1 MKHLKQLNHLKR
13 ITIMSTVTQIAFT
26 VGELAERFNVPKHRI
41 LFAVLSRGIKP
52 TSRAS
57 GTWRLFDEQ
66 AAAEIE
72 QALAETA
79 ANDRRMKA

>member
-1 MKHLKQLNHLKR
+1 
-13 ITIMSTVTQIAFT
+13 MSTVTQTAYT
-26 VGELAERFNVPKHRI
+26 VGELADRFNVPRHRI
-41 LFAVLSRGIKP
+41 LYAVLAKGIKA

-79 ANDRRMKA
+79 ANGRRMKD